1 MINFGDLKQ
10 PRIKTTLEFNGEKIN
25 ILNPT
30 KEIKE
35 KIMEVVGKCSKKDNN
50 TVEIDISY
58 EDNPEFVK
66 NIFQTLVEGIEF
78 PKDIKEFEEVM
89 DNPLPIVK
97 EIQYEIADIVRS
109 IGMDRAL
116 ELKNEIQSATDLTMV
131 SNIMKELDEFAE
143 KNKDFQIPEIAI
155 KNNKDITPKP
165 KAKTKRKSTKKK
177 TEKDDKVVDIKDVK
191 DDDKKIKI
199 EEIIEDKENGLQ

>member
-1 MINFGDLKQ
+1 MINFSDLKKK
-10 PRIKTTLEFNGEKIN
+10 RIRKILEFNGEEIN

-30 KEIKE
+30 KEVKE

-66 NIFQTLVEGIEF
+66 NIFQTLIEGIEF
-78 PKDIKEFEEVM
+78 PKDTKTFEEVM
-89 DNPLPIVK
+89 ENPLPIVK
-97 EIQYEIADIVRS
+97 EIQYEIANVIRS
-109 IGMDRAL
+109 IGMERAL

-165 KAKTKRKSTKKK
+165 KAKSKRKSTKKRTK
-177 TEKDDKVVDIKDVK
+177 KEDKVVDIEV
-191 DDDKKIKI
+191 IKEKNKEI
-199 EEIIEDKENGLQ
+199 KAEEKIEDKEDGLQ

>member
-1 MINFGDLKQ
+1 MINFSDLKQ
-10 PRIKTTLEFNGEKIN
+10 PRIKTTLEFNGETIN

-50 TVEIDISY
+50 TIEIDISY
-58 EDNPEFVK
+58 EDDPEFIK

-78 PKDIKEFEEVM
+78 PNNIKEFEEVM

-97 EIQYEIADIVRS
+97 EIQYEIANVVRS
-109 IGMDRAL
+109 IGMERAL
-116 ELKNEIQSATDLTMV
+116 ELKNEIQSATDLTMA

-143 KNKDFQIPEIAI
+143 KNKDFKVPEIAI
-155 KNNKDITPKP
+155 KNKKDIIPKP

-177 TEKDDKVVDIKDVK
+177 KEDKIIELDESKKDKKEKDVAKEL
-191 DDDKKIKI
+191 
-199 EEIIEDKENGLQ
+199 EEN

>member
-1 MINFGDLKQ
+1 MINFSDLKQ
-10 PRIKTTLEFNGEKIN
+10 PRIKTTLEFNGETIN

-50 TVEIDISY
+50 TIEIDISY
-58 EDNPEFVK
+58 EDDPEFIK

-78 PKDIKEFEEVM
+78 PNNIKEFEEVM

-97 EIQYEIADIVRS
+97 EIQYEIANVVRS
-109 IGMDRAL
+109 IGMERAL
-116 ELKNEIQSATDLTMV
+116 ELKNEIQSATDLTMA

-143 KNKDFQIPEIAI
+143 KNKDFKVPEIAI
-155 KNNKDITPKP
+155 KNKKDITPKP

-177 TEKDDKVVDIKDVK
+177 NEDKIIELDESKKVKEEKDVVKET
-191 DDDKKIKI
+191 
-199 EEIIEDKENGLQ
+199 EEN